1 MKNTLKLLSPAK
13 INLRLDV
20 LGKRE
25 DGYHEIE
32 SILTRISLYDEVSL
46 HVEDGEG
53 LEVISSGFAP
63 SGEGNIAYKAA
74 MAMLNRYSG
83 RVRVRIEITKN
94 IPVAAG
100 LGGGSGNAATVLVG
114 LNQMLGLSLSRDE
127 LMEIGLQLG
136 ADVPFFIFERPAI
149 ARGIGE
155 RLEEIQLPKLWFVL
169 VNPNIPLSTADVYRG
184 LNLKIGLTKKDFG
197 INMPNS
203 FNGIGIEGV
212 VELLHND
219 LEEVALRLHP
229 EIGIV
234 KDSVLSSGA
243 LRALMSGSGGT
254 VFGLFEDRKE
264 AESAL
269 KLLLLEH
276 GDWLSFLAENI

>member
-13 INLRLDV
+13 INLTLDV

-32 SILTRISLYDEVSL
+32 SIMTRISLYDEVSL
-46 HVEDGEG
+46 LVEDGEG
-53 LEVISSGFAP
+53 LEVISTGFAP

-74 MAMLNRYSG
+74 VAMLNRYSG

-184 LNLKIGLTKKDFG
+184 LNLKIGLTKKGFG

-203 FNGIGIEGV
+203 FNGVEGI

-254 VFGLFEDRKE
+254 VFGLFEDRKA

-269 KLLLLEH
+269 RHLLLEH
-276 GDWLSFLAENI
+276 GGWRSFLAENI

>member
-1 MKNTLKLLSPAK
+1 MKNTLTLLSPAK

-32 SILTRISLYDEVSL
+32 TIMTRVSLYDQVSL

-53 LEVISSGFAP
+53 LEVTSTGSSP

-74 MAMLNRYSG
+74 MAILKQYSG
-83 RVRVRIEITKN
+83 RVRIRIEINKN

-100 LGGGSGNAATVLVG
+100 LGGGSSNAATVLTG
-114 LNQMLGLSLSRDE
+114 LNQMLSLGLSRDE
-127 LMEIGLQLG
+127 LMSIGVKLG
-136 ADVPFFIFERPAI
+136 ADVPFFIFEKPAI

-155 RLEEIQLPKLWFVL
+155 RLEEIGLPKLWLVL
-169 VNPNIPLSTADVYRG
+169 VNPNIAVSTADVYKG
-184 LNLKIGLTKKDFG
+184 LNLKIGLTKKGFG

-203 FNGIGIEGV
+203 FNSIEGV

-219 LEEVALRLHP
+219 LEEVALRLQP
-229 EIGIV
+229 EIQTV
-234 KDSVLSSGA
+234 KDAVLASGA
-243 LRALMSGSGGT
+243 LRTLMSGSGAT
-254 VFGLFEDRKE
+254 VFGLYKDRKA
-264 AESAL
+264 AEKSL
-269 KLLLLEH
+269 KNLLSVY
-276 GDWLSFLAENI
+276 GGWRSFLAENI